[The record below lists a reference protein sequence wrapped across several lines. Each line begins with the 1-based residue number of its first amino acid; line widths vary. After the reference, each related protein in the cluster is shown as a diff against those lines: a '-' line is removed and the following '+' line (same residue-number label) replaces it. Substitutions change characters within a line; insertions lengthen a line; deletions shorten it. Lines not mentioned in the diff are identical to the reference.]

1 MISRRIPA
9 SAWSGLSDNRH
20 WAMMNWAVWPGR
32 RPVSSGRSWG
42 VVLGK
47 RNAGVELSTYP
58 GVSALCVALRARTT
72 LGSAQGQKVSGG
84 QGERSTGHD
93 VIHGPFAGPSCRRP
107 RPRYYSASTLAGEIS
122 FNPDSFESRTAEDVL
137 STLAHEMTTRE
148 KSSIPRATSAA
159 RSFPAWPPCAHVL
172 GLVVLA

>member
-1 MISRRIPA
+1 M
-9 SAWSGLSDNRH
+9 
-20 WAMMNWAVWPGR
+20 
-32 RPVSSGRSWG
+32 
-42 VVLGK
+42 VLGK